1 MSWLTRLRDGL
12 SKTRTQLNESAG
24 FLGTDLRN
32 VIGNR
37 LETLE
42 DLEYALIAADV
53 GRAAT
58 EEILDDVRNSSGKT
72 MQDALVDAMTLQLE
86 PDAVRAQYRKFGF
99 NPDARR
105 GTVDPQGKVIMVIG
119 VNGVGKTTTIAKLG
133 RYYQSRGKRV
143 MFAAG
148 DTFRAAAGAQ
158 LGVWGERLGIPVV
171 QGVDGGD
178 PAAVAFDGA
187 TSRKARDFDLLF
199 VDTAGRLHNKHN
211 LMEELKKVRRVIDKA
226 DPGEPHEVWL
236 VLDAVT
242 GQNGL
247 QQAKKFHEAI
257 TLTGVIVTKLDGTAK
272 GGIVVPIVRE
282 LGVPIKFIGVGE
294 GQDDLQPFDSRE
306 FVQALFDVNIPK
318 DEVGKG
324 VFNRED

>member
-1 MSWLTRLRDGL
+1 MSWLDRLKEGL
-12 SKTRTQLNESAG
+12 SKTRKQLNDSVG
-24 FLGTDLRN
+24 LLGTDLKD
-32 VIGNR
+32 VFTTR
-37 LETLE
+37 LETME

-53 GRAAT
+53 GREAT
-58 EEILDDVRNSSGKT
+58 EEILQDIRNSSKPNL
-72 MQDALVDAMTLQLE
+72 QEALMEAMTLQLE
-86 PDAVRAQYRKFGF
+86 PDARRAQFRKLGF
-99 NPDARR
+99 TPDARR
-105 GTVDPQGKVIMVIG
+105 VGVELKGKVVMVIG

-133 RYYQSRGKRV
+133 RYYATRGQRV

-158 LGVWGERLGIPVV
+158 LGVWGERLEIPVI
-171 QGVDGGD
+171 QGPDGGD

-187 TSRKARDFDLLF
+187 TVRRARGFDLLF

-226 DPGEPHEVWL
+226 DPGEPAEVWL

-247 QQAKKFHEAI
+247 QQAKKFNESI
-257 TLTGVIVTKLDGTAK
+257 PLTGVVVTKLDGTAK

-294 GQDDLQPFDSRE
+294 GPDDLQPFDSRE
-306 FVQALFDVNIPK
+306 FVQALFDVTVPP
-318 DEVGKG
+318 EVQAS
-324 VFNRED
+324 RD